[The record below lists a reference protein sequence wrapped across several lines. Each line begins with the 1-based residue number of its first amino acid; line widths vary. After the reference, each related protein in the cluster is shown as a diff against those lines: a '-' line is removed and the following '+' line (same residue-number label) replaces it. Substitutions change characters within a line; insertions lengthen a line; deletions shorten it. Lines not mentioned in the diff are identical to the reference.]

1 MPFVHREAV
10 KHEIQDML
18 KQGVIEPSSEEWSS
32 PVVLVKIKDGSIR
45 LCVDYRLN
53 ATSFADAYPM
63 PRIDE
68 LIDSLGDSCFIST
81 IDLTRGGGGVLVSVS
96 G

>member
-32 PVVLVKIKDGSIR
+32 PVVLVKKKDGSIH
-45 LCVDYRLN
+45 LAP
-53 ATSFADAYPM
+53 ATFQWLMDQVLQGK
-63 PRIDE
+63 E
-68 LIDSLGDSCFIST
+68 ESLQHI
-81 IDLTRGGGGVLVSVS
+81 
-96 G
+96 